1 MWTACFVDSK
11 YSMTPEEVAR
21 LTSAYQ
27 EIGLDVSLQDLHTED
42 EIIAACGHT
51 DVLLCNGNPPISRKV
66 LKSLPDVKVVQRFGI
81 GVNSVDL
88 EAAAE
93 YGVVV
98 LNQPGISVQELS
110 VHTTGLILDLLRN
123 ITYYDRGIRQGEWRK
138 AKGIPCP
145 PLQDEV
151 LGLYGFGA
159 TSRLLYRIFHDGFG
173 VKKSSHAIHI

>member
-1 MWTACFVDSK
+1 MVVTDVWTACFVDSK

-27 EIGLDVSLQDLHTED
+27 EIGLDVNLQDLHTED

-145 PLQDEV
+145 PL
-151 LGLYGFGA
+151 
-159 TSRLLYRIFHDGFG
+159 R
-173 VKKSSHAIHI
+173 